1 MKIRVLTLCKNEE
14 IIIPHFIK
22 YYSAIADEI
31 IIIDGH
37 SEDKTCEIAQALGGK
52 KVVIKTCDYDDGQK
66 ADDPL
71 LKRIRNTEW
80 KENAEDFDWIIVCD
94 ADEFL
99 YHPDLYNKLLEY
111 KNKGITLPKVRGYE
125 MIGIEL
131 PVSNK
136 LITEQINRGWPSEAY
151 SKNIIFN
158 PKEIK
163 EINYDE
169 GSHKCYPYGNKVI
182 SEDSLML
189 LHYRFLEYKYMV
201 SKARWA
207 LNRLSKANLKR
218 NWGFHNARN
227 AFAISQEEF
236 ISYYNT
242 KAEKII

>member
-52 KVVIKTCDYDDGQK
+52 KVIIRTCDYDTGK
-66 ADDPL
+66 EVNDPL

-80 KENAEDFDWIIVCD
+80 KENAKDFDWIIVCD

-99 YHPDLYNKLLEY
+99 YHPDLYNKLLEF
-111 KNKGITLPKVRGYE
+111 KNKGITLPKIHGCE
-125 MIGIEL
+125 MIGLEI
-131 PVSNK
+131 PSTDK
-136 LITEQINRGWPSEAY
+136 LITEQITRGWPSTAY
-151 SKNIIFN
+151 SKNVIFN

-163 EINYDE
+163 DINYDE
-169 GSHKCYPYGNKVI
+169 GSHKCYPDGNKVI

-189 LHYRFLEYKYMV
+189 LHYRFIEYNYMA

-207 LNRLSKANLKR
+207 LNRLSKINLKR
-218 NWGFHNARN
+218 NWGFHNAHN
-227 AFAISQEEF
+227 AFAISQEKY
-236 ISYYNT
+236 IDTYT
-242 KAEKII
+242 TAKKII